1 MTFETKDKADF
12 AQMKSQTPASLDPS
26 VLQRPDTMQL
36 IQTILD
42 LFKRSFVQR
51 SQPGSFRHNQFSQ

>member
-1 MTFETKDKADF
+1 MNFETKDKADF

-42 LFKRSFVQR
+42 LFRRNFV
-51 SQPGSFRHNQFSQ
+51 